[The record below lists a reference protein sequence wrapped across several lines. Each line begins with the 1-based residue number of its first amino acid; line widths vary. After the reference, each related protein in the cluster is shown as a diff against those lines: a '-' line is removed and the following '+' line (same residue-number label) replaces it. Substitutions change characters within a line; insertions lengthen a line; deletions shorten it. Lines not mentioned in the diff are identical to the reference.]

1 MIYSEKQLESFGT
14 PPFKYETKQIIKT
27 KDDIQKALDANIP
40 SAQIKEQFDLSSFK
54 YDIYLQGSYKNSTNI
69 SKSSD
74 VDIVI
79 ELTSVFYPDTQL
91 LNESQRIKYDTS
103 RNRSKY
109 RFANFKT
116 EVQNALVSEF
126 GDRVIKRAN
135 KCIKFLEHDNYC
147 NADVIP
153 CFTHKQF
160 TMFESYSNSR
170 VNEGIEFKTDSNE
183 TIINYPHQHY
193 NSLTAKSQGTSGK
206 YKETVRMIKTL
217 KEELIANGKIN
228 DGVAKSYYIE
238 NLLYNLDDDYFK
250 GSHTERFR
258 NILNKVILDY
268 KDNTVA
274 NYVCANNFQKLISS
288 DTWSNDLLRQFLVG
302 LTIIRDNNEF

>member
-1 MIYSEKQLESFGT
+1 MIFSEKQLESFGT

-40 SAQIKEQFDLSSFK
+40 NVQIKEQFDLSSFK

-79 ELTSVFYPDTQL
+79 ELTSVYYPDTQL
-91 LNESQRIKYDTS
+91 LNESQKTKYNAS
-103 RNRSKY
+103 RNPSKY
-109 RFANFKT
+109 RFANFKD
-116 EVQNALVSEF
+116 EVQKALVAEF
-126 GDRVIKRAN
+126 GNQVIHRAE
-135 KCIKFLEHDNYC
+135 KCIKFSEHDNYC

-170 VNEGIEFKTDSNE
+170 LNEGIEFITDSGK

-193 NSLTAKSQGTSGK
+193 NSLTTKSQTTSGK
-206 YKETVRMIKTL
+206 YKETVRMFKTL
-217 KEELIANGKIN
+217 KEELITNQKIN

-238 NLLYNLDDDYFK
+238 NLLFNLNDDYFT
-250 GSHTERFR
+250 GTYTERFKS
-258 NILNKVILDY
+258 ILNKLIKDY
-268 KDNTVA
+268 NDGTFA
-274 NYVCANNFQKLISS
+274 YYVCANNFQKLFSPE
-288 DTWSNDLLRQFLVG
+288 TWTKELLRQFLVG
-302 LTIIRDNNEF
+302 LTFIRDNNEF

>member
-1 MIYSEKQLESFGT
+1 MIFSEKQLESFGT

-27 KDDIQKALDANIP
+27 KDDIQKALDDNIP
-40 SAQIKEQFDLSSFK
+40 NVQIKEQFDLSSFK

-79 ELTSVFYPDTQL
+79 ELTSVYYPDLEL
-91 LNESQRIKYDTS
+91 LNEGQKSKYNSS
-103 RNRSKY
+103 RNSSNYK
-109 RFANFKT
+109 FAHFKS
-116 EVQNALVSEF
+116 EVQKALVKEF
-126 GDRVIKRAN
+126 GGKVIHRAD
-135 KCIKFLEHDNYC
+135 KGIKFLEHDNYC

-170 VNEGIEFKTDSNE
+170 INEGIEFITDSGT

-193 NSLTAKSQGTSGK
+193 NSLTTKSQSTSGK
-206 YKETVRMIKTL
+206 YKETVRMFKTL
-217 KEELIANGKIN
+217 KEELIANQKIN

-238 NLLYNLDDDYFK
+238 NLLFNLHDDYFK
-250 GSHTERFR
+250 GTYSERFKK
-258 NILNKVILDY
+258 ILNKLVKDY
-268 KDNTVA
+268 NDSLVG
-274 NYVCANNFQKLISS
+274 NYMCANNFQKLISS
-288 DTWSNDLLRQFLVG
+288 DTWSKNLLRQFLIG
-302 LTIIRDNNEF
+302 LTFIRDNNEF